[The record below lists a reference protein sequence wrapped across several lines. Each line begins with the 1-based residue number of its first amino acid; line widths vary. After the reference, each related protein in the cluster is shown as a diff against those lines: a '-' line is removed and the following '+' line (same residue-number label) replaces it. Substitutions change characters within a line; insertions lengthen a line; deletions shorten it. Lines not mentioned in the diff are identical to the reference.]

1 MSLFKLAKTVVLA
14 TAWGYAA
21 QGAVVTYTNR
31 AVWLAAASGV
41 TTIDFE
47 GIAVA
52 AGSVHY
58 PAGVTIAG
66 VTFTDALAQLYV
78 FDSLY
83 SPSNTN
89 WGSGASL
96 ITNASNDLVTAVLP
110 ANITAVGIDLFTV
123 NPSAQMML
131 VGITPGGIYPT
142 VTQANP
148 SLTFIGFIS
157 TAPIISVGMKG
168 INSATGL
175 DNFSFGTTAVP
186 EPGSLAIVMIATA
199 FLAVRAQ
206 RGSRLPKAS

>member
-1 MSLFKLAKTVVLA
+1 MFSLTRPSPLMFMLLGASLFPGVVEA
-14 TAWGYAA
+14 S
-21 QGAVVTYTNR
+21 VVTYTSR
-31 AVWLAAASGV
+31 AAWLAATSGV

-47 GIAVA
+47 GIAGP

-66 VTFTDALAQLYV
+66 VTFTDGVAQLYV

-110 ANITAVGIDLFTV
+110 ANVTAVGLDIYTV
-123 NPSAQMML
+123 NPSGQLML
-131 VGITPGGIYPT
+131 VGVTPGGIFPT
-142 VTQANP
+142 ATQVNP
-148 SLTFIGFIS
+148 SRTFIGFIS
-157 TAPIISVGMKG
+157 TVPITSVGLKG

-175 DNFSFGTTAVP
+175 DNFSFGSAGVP
-186 EPGSLAIVMIATA
+186 EPGTLAGMILGFAVLATRH
-199 FLAVRAQ
+199 RA
-206 RGSRLPKAS
+206 R